1 MVELVH
7 VSTKKARDIKRA
19 YGKKITNLNFR
30 NITFTKYGFAREGM

>member
-19 YGKKITNLNFR
+19 YGEKNYKL
-30 NITFTKYGFAREGM
+30 EL

>member
-7 VSTKKARDIKRA
+7 VLAKRQGI
-19 YGKKITNLNFR
+19 YRGHMGEKITNLNFR